1 MRRRCG
7 IGSSA
12 CVDRIVWFSH
22 ATALIS
28 IDVAAMCAEMQLHLY
43 VAPMRRVLD
52 IHGNAIR
59 A

>member
-1 MRRRCG
+1 MKRRCC

-12 CVDRIVWFSH
+12 CVHRIVWFSH

-28 IDVAAMCAEMQLHLY
+28 VDVASMCAEMHLYLY